1 MENLTVIRLVVNG
14 PNRAVYSVS
23 ARYTSRLRLSV
34 AYSAYLGELAL
45 AAGWSSSLIRRGSVR
60 RNRKNLPKKKRGVL
74 QTFSSLDGV
83 SYIFVLNQNISV
95 KEGSNVTHPRAGREK
110 NMNPTYGE

>member
-1 MENLTVIRLVVNG
+1 MKNLTVICLVVNG

-60 RNRKNLPKKKRGVL
+60 RNRKNLPKKKEEFCRHSAVL
-74 QTFSSLDGV
+74 MEFLV
-83 SYIFVLNQNISV
+83 YLF
-95 KEGSNVTHPRAGREK
+95 
-110 NMNPTYGE
+110 